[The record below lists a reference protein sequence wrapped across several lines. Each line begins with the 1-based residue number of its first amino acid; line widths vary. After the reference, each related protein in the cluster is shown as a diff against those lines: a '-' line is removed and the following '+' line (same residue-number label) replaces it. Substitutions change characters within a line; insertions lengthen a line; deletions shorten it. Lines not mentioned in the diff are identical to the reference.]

1 MLLLEKF
8 HELLQP
14 WRSAFAQQRTGQR
27 AQRLAYDLLICLR
40 THLTSNA
47 ICATGPSSRR
57 KVIHRCGAGPGLE
70 PPSRHPPAPISGS
83 HLQLA
88 AVGFHA
94 GLWVSAHRRLSTPAV
109 METKVDSPFDL
120 GSAESAARPN
130 LRSPDAGSAHAE
142 YRRLRGVG
150 ARRRERRETAPGF
163 GDALHHGGLT
173 ILPGCA
179 LSRIWPISRVGVRH
193 CFARHCP
200 GWAGRE
206 ARPTTSPVPPPG
218 TAARGSRT
226 TTGTSRPSACRAF
239 SGKCSRNPCKKPPP
253 RIEAASRADGRR
265 NRWWP

>member
-14 WRSAFAQQRTGQR
+14 WCSTFAQQRTGQR

-57 KVIHRCGAGPGLE
+57 KVIHRCGARPGLE

-88 AVGFHA
+88 AVGFH

-120 GSAESAARPN
+120 GSAES
-130 LRSPDAGSAHAE
+130 E

-163 GDALHHGGLT
+163 GDALHHSGLT
-173 ILPGCA
+173 ILPGYA
-179 LSRIWPISRVGVRH
+179 LSRIWPISSGRPKGLPVEFLHFRRVSVCRQSPQSRQRRSAPASPI
-193 CFARHCP
+193 FSR
-200 GWAGRE
+200 RS
-206 ARPTTSPVPPPG
+206 ARPG
-218 TAARGSRT
+218 GSRPR
-226 TTGTSRPSACRAF
+226 GRPHSPKGLAPTHRNCRPEVRDMAVM
-239 SGKCSRNPCKKPPP
+239 KDR
-253 RIEAASRADGRR
+253 
-265 NRWWP
+265 